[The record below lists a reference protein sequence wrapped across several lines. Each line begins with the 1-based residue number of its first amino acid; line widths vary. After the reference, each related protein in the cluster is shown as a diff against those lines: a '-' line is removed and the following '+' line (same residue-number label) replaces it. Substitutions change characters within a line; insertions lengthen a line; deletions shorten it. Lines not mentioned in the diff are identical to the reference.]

1 MDSDIQLDE
10 FIDFQ
15 KYWLVLKRRWIPAT
29 ATFATIV
36 ALGLLKALS
45 EPKIYEAQAK
55 LLVKSKD
62 QTVALTGLDS
72 STGEIKGL
80 TQESDPLIT
89 EGEIVRSRPIIE
101 KLIKELDL
109 KDDEGQLFKY
119 DYLAEAISVNP
130 IPATDILEV
139 KYASEDPEFSALVVN
154 KVSELYLED
163 HNLNN
168 RSRTAA
174 ANKFI
179 AQQLP
184 QVEAEVRKAES
195 RLRDF
200 KLKNGISS
208 LEQETSAN
216 IDSITGNANRIDE
229 IEAEL
234 DNVNASYQ
242 QLQAQLNM
250 GWQEAAAVSS
260 LSESMPVQ
268 RVLEQLQEVKVT
280 LAQKQNYLSSDAPQ
294 IISLKEEQADL
305 NALLEQEIAKTLNDK
320 QQALVE
326 NVNILSLGELKRS
339 QIANLAELG
348 LRKTGLEQE
357 LKTQKKIRRS
367 YQQKSSNLPR
377 LQERQRDLER
387 RVEVVESTYQNLLT
401 RLQQTRISE
410 QQNTGNVRIISEA
423 AVPEAPLP
431 SKKKLIVAGSG
442 VMGVLLGIFVA
453 FLLDLRDQTIK
464 NTLEIGE
471 RLSYPLIGF
480 IPDYKKVAHHRQ
492 LMIAD
497 SSGADVPELIAN
509 QISVLPIGEAYQELQ
524 INLQLLCV
532 QEAFNKVVLIT
543 SALSGE
549 GKSSVAAN
557 LAAAKSQCGQKVLLV
572 DADLRY
578 PAQSRL
584 WSVSNNV
591 GLAHILDREVPMNE
605 WYSSV
610 HQVVP
615 NLDLITS
622 GETSKQPISLL
633 NSPLLEEFI
642 INAAEDYDCIIVDSP
657 PLVGLSDTKILS
669 RVADGLLLVVR
680 PGVANYGSL
689 TTTKKILE
697 TKDFN
702 VLAIVAN
709 GVDFAQDPYSRDYYH
724 HNKKYLEPNT
734 AS

>member
-1 MDSDIQLDE
+1 MNSDIQLDE

-55 LLVKSKD
+55 LLIKSKD
-62 QTVALTGLDS
+62 QTVALTGLDN
-72 STGEIKGL
+72 STGEITGL

-101 KLIKELDL
+101 KLIRELDL
-109 KDDEGQLFKY
+109 RDDEGQLFRY
-119 DYLAEAISVNP
+119 DYIGEEISVEP
-130 IPATDILEV
+130 IIATDILEV

-154 KVSELYLED
+154 KISELYLED

-184 QVEAEVRKAES
+184 QVEANVKKAES

-216 IDSITGNANRIDE
+216 ISSLTGTANRIDE

-234 DNVNASYQ
+234 NNITASYQ

-260 LSESMPVQ
+260 LSESIPVQ
-268 RVLEQLQEVKVT
+268 RVLEQLQEVKVE

-294 IISLKEEQADL
+294 IISLKEEEADL
-305 NALLEQEIAKTLNDK
+305 NALLEQEIAKTLNDQ
-320 QQALVE
+320 QQALIE

-357 LKTQKKIRRS
+357 LKTLEKIRRS
-367 YQQKSSNLPR
+367 YKEKSSNLPR
-377 LQERQRDLER
+377 LQEQQRDLER
-387 RVEVVESTYQNLLT
+387 QVEVVESTYQNLLT

-410 QQNTGNVRIISEA
+410 QQNTGNVRIISKA
-423 AVPEAPLP
+423 AVPEEPLP

-453 FLLDLRDQTIK
+453 FLLDLRDQTLK
-464 NTLEIGE
+464 NTLEIGQ

-480 IPDYKKVAHHRQ
+480 IPDYKKVAHQKQ

-497 SSGADVPELIAN
+497 SSGADLPKLIAN

-532 QEAFNKVVLIT
+532 QEAFNKVVVIT

-557 LAAAKSQCGQKVLLV
+557 LAAAKAQCGQKVLLV

-578 PAQSRL
+578 PTQSQL
-584 WSVSNNV
+584 WSVSNNI
-591 GLAHILDREVPMNE
+591 GLAHILEREVATND
-605 WYSSV
+605 WYSSI
-610 HQVVP
+610 HKIVP

-633 NSPLLEEFI
+633 NSPSLEEFVVS
-642 INAAEDYDCIIVDSP
+642 AAKNYDCIIFDSP
-657 PLVGLSDTKILS
+657 PLVGLADTKILS

-689 TTTKKILE
+689 NTTKKILE

-702 VLAIVAN
+702 VLAVVAN
-709 GVDFAQDPYSRDYYH
+709 GVNLAQDPYSRDYYH
-724 HNKKYLEPNT
+724 PNKKYLEPNT